1 MNRTAEPEPSGGWPE
16 PSPASPGHP
25 RKRLGQHFL
34 VNRGVLGHILDSA
47 ELRADDLVVEI
58 GPGPGV
64 LTRALLERAG
74 QVIAVE
80 VDRDL
85 AAKLTTELAGE
96 PRFRL
101 VQGDV
106 LSIPVDS
113 LLHRPPNDPCCPY
126 KVVANLPYYITAPI
140 LRKFLTAAC
149 PPQRLVVMV
158 QLEVARSIV
167 GSPGKLG
174 LLGVAV
180 QYYGRP
186 QIMCEVSPGSFFP
199 PPQVRSAL
207 LRIDVYD
214 SHPVEAPDA
223 ETFFRVV
230 RAGFST
236 PRKQLHNALSNGLNF
251 PSDRTHQ
258 LLVAA
263 GIDPKRRAETLSL
276 AEWGRVGLCYQSAA
290 A

>member
-1 MNRTAEPEPSGGWPE
+1 MDRPAAPEPSGGWPD
-16 PSPASPGHP
+16 PSPASSFRPK
-25 RKRLGQHFL
+25 KRLGQHFL
-34 VNRGVLGHILDSA
+34 VNRGILGHILDSA
-47 ELRADDLVVEI
+47 ELQTDDLVVEI

-64 LTRALLERAG
+64 LTRALLEWAG
-74 QVIAVE
+74 QVVAVE
-80 VDRDL
+80 VDREL

-113 LLHRPPNDPCCPY
+113 LLHHHPNDPCPRY

-140 LRKFLTAAC
+140 LRTFLTAAC

-186 QIMCEVSPGSFFP
+186 HIVCEVSPGSFFP
-199 PPQVRSAL
+199 PPQVRSAVL
-207 LRIDVYD
+207 TIDVYG
-214 SHPVEAPDA
+214 SRPVAAPDA

-236 PRKQLHNALSNGLNF
+236 PRKQLHNALSNGLNCT
-251 PSDRTHQ
+251 SDRTHQ
-258 LLVAA
+258 LLETA

-276 AEWGRVGLCYQSAA
+276 AEWGRVGLCYQSVEA
-290 A
+290 